1 MTTTHSRP
9 RRIDPRSL
17 PIALKLAIGLGGVLL
32 VTMFVTIG
40 LVNDVVRTSQTD
52 LVLDELA
59 ALSADQAG
67 RVVQTLDAE
76 IEGLSR
82 LVSDPSVQQ
91 YIREASSSIAVS
103 GGGGTFRPSTAI
115 ESLIAEYRITHPEL
129 SALAVLDA
137 AGYVIGAAPMLPAAD
152 LPERG
157 SWEWFQVAQQP
168 GGMAVYLSGPIAD
181 GLTGVEGFHIA
192 MPIVDTT
199 VPGRVVGVV
208 YAVWNMSNVPP
219 AAQARSRE
227 ALIVQSDGEVLYA
240 SDPGAESRLPY
251 ALVRTLREA
260 GEPTLEYE
268 DAHGERWLYGVAS
281 LGELSLRGRD
291 ASLPDLT
298 VVVREPYSVMQTSAV
313 ALMQNLLWALAL
325 SALLVTVLAG
335 GMTLVL
341 LYPLRRLTIAAGRI
355 SAGQLETPI
364 PDLPL
369 DEVGRLASVLRDLV
383 GRLLVRMQQ
392 LDAAVQV
399 SRVALRSLDVNE
411 LLESTSRTLVSAFGV
426 EGVRVYFADQ
436 TRGRAELVA
445 GHGAIYET
453 LLRQEPALAIDE
465 RTHVGRAILLGEP
478 QVAAAPGYHLA
489 EAALPLVAG
498 ESVTGVLCVT
508 GRHGARFAVDD
519 LDMFSLVADQ
529 LSAAL
534 QNARLFAASAENME
548 QISALN
554 RRLMR
559 RGWEEYLELAGEL
572 RSTTDPAGDWPT
584 LPSELWQRTEAAAE
598 VTVDEQGREVLSAPL
613 IVRGEVIGVVAAT
626 RPPGQ
631 GWSEQERLLVEAVAA
646 RLATLAD
653 SIRMVEETS
662 WRAEQERRVN
672 ELSASLQS
680 AISLDD
686 MLRDALARLGEATGA
701 ESVAL
706 RVGRPPA
713 DGQEAFARA
722 AQTNGGRPGAAH
734 TGPNGA
740 GEG

>member
-1 MTTTHSRP
+1 MTTTHRQP
-9 RRIDPRSL
+9 RRVDPRAL
-17 PIALKLAIGLGGVLL
+17 PIALKLAIGLGAVLL
-32 VTMFVTIG
+32 VTTLVTAG
-40 LVNDVVRTSQTD
+40 LVRDVVQTSQTGI
-52 LVLDELA
+52 VLDELA

-67 RVVQTLDAE
+67 RVVQTLNTE

-91 YIREASSSIAVS
+91 HIREATSSIAVS
-103 GGGGTFRPSTAI
+103 GGGGTFRPSAAI
-115 ESLIAEYRITHPEL
+115 EGLIAEYRITHPEI

-137 AGYVIGAAPMLPAAD
+137 TGYVVGAAPMLPAAD

-157 SWEWFQVAQQP
+157 SWEWFQTAQEP
-168 GGMAVYLSGPIAD
+168 GGAAVYLSGPMAD
-181 GLTGVEGFHIA
+181 GLTGVEGIHIA
-192 MPIVDTT
+192 LPIVDVS
-199 VPGRVVGVV
+199 VPGRVMGVV
-208 YAVWNMSNVPP
+208 YAVWNMSNVPST
-219 AAQARSRE
+219 AQARSRE

-240 SDPGAESRLPY
+240 SDPGAATALPY
-251 ALVRTLREA
+251 ALVRMLREA
-260 GEPTLEYE
+260 DEPALEYE
-268 DAHGERWLYGVAS
+268 DARGERWLYSAAS

-291 ASLPDLT
+291 VSLPDLT
-298 VVVREPYSVMQTSAV
+298 VVVREPYSVTQTSAI
-313 ALMQNLLWALAL
+313 ALTQELQWALAL

-341 LYPLRRLTIAAGRI
+341 LYPLRRLTVAAGRI

-364 PDLPL
+364 PDLPF
-369 DEVGRLASVLRDLV
+369 DEVGRLASVLSDVV
-383 GRLLVRMQQ
+383 GRLLMRMHQ

-399 SRVALRSLDVNE
+399 SRAALRSLDVDE
-411 LLESTSRTLVSAFGV
+411 LLESTSRTLVSSFGV

-436 TRGRAELVA
+436 PRGRAELVG
-445 GHGAIYET
+445 GHGAIYES

-498 ESVTGVLCVT
+498 EGVTGVLCVT
-508 GRHGARFAVDD
+508 GQHGARFEADD

-572 RSTTDPAGDWPT
+572 RYTTDPAGDWPA
-584 LPSELWQRTEAAAE
+584 PPPELWQRTQVVAEAA
-598 VTVDEQGREVLSAPL
+598 VDEQGREVLSAPL
-613 IVRGEVIGVVAAT
+613 VVRGEVIGVVAAT

-631 GWSEQERLLVEAVAA
+631 GWSEQERLLVEAVAS

-662 WRAEQERRVN
+662 WRAEHERRVN
-672 ELSASLQS
+672 ELSASLQD
-680 AISLDD
+680 AASLDD

-701 ESVAL
+701 ETVAL
-706 RVGRPPA
+706 RVGRPPD
-713 DGQEAFARA
+713 DGQEVPARA
-722 AQTNGGRPGAAH
+722 AQANGGRPGAAH